1 MKPLAAL
8 SAAGH
13 ARAAYLRACELDVMV
28 RKPGN
33 VSLASRGHGMDAAQF
48 LASAQASSGPL
59 FTAGTQV
66 GARIEGAVQASLAVA
81 GCNTNLGIVLLCAP
95 LALATLQWPNARA
108 PAQFRDAV
116 EHVLSGLDIVDA
128 QAAFRAIARA
138 NPGGL
143 GSAEQQD
150 VHHGASVDLRA
161 AMALAAGRDRI
172 ALQYVESYREVFSI
186 GIGELPVERG
196 AGRAAL
202 PDAATAQAVQTCYLR
217 WLSTAPDSHIVRKHG
232 LPVAAE
238 VMQSAQAW
246 HRRALAGERLDLDPA
261 WSQWDVEL
269 KARGINPGTSAD
281 LTVAS
286 LMLSRL
292 LGVI

>member
-1 MKPLAAL
+1 MKPLAA
-8 SAAGH
+8 SATAGY
-13 ARAAYLRACELDVMV
+13 AQAAYLRACELDVMV

-59 FTAGTQV
+59 FAAGTSV
-66 GARIEGAVQASLAVA
+66 GARIEAAVQASWAVA

-95 LALATLQWPNARA
+95 LALVTQRGPNARA
-108 PAQFRDAV
+108 PAKVQAAV
-116 EHVLSGLDIVDA
+116 EHVLSGLDLADA

-150 VHHGASVDLRA
+150 VHRGASVDLRA
-161 AMALAAGRDRI
+161 AMALAADRDRI
-172 ALQYVESYREVFSI
+172 ALQYVEAYREVFSI
-186 GIGELPVERG
+186 GVVELPVEQR
-196 AGRAAL
+196 AGRGEV
-202 PDAATAQAVQTCYLR
+202 PDAATVQAVQACYLR
-217 WLSTAPDSHIVRKHG
+217 WLSSAPDSHIVRKHG
-232 LPVAAE
+232 LPAAGE
-238 VMQSAQAW
+238 VMQAAQVW
-246 HRRALAGERLDLDPA
+246 HRRAQAGKRLDEVPE
-261 WSQWDVEL
+261 WSQWDAEL

-286 LMLSRL
+286 LMLSQL